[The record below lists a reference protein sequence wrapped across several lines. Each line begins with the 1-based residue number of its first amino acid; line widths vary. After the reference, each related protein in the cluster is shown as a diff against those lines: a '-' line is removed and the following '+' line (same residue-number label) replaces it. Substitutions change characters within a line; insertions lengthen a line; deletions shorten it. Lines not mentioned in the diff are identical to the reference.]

1 MKKKLTIIT
10 TALTIFSSIAN
21 AQSQSRFAGGYI
33 GANAGYASGT
43 STVSDYDENL
53 SYQPT
58 LLSPAGASGGLT
70 LGYNWVNKSV
80 LYGVEFDHNLM
91 GISDRKVTT
100 YPGDIK
106 SEINSYSTLRGRAGF
121 VVDNGTL
128 FFLTAGVAVAK
139 IDADG
144 KDSDDGSPATDNEFK
159 ISKNVTGITFGA
171 GVEHAFSNQLSL
183 KAEYLTVDLPGID
196 TNDLIDFDDAGDT
209 YNIASKFNTFRIGLN
224 YKF

>member
-10 TALTIFSSIAN
+10 TVLTIFSSIGN
-21 AQSQSRFAGGYI
+21 AQSLSRFAGGYI

-43 STVSDYDENL
+43 STVSDYYENL
-53 SYQPT
+53 SYQSA

-91 GISDRKVTT
+91 GISDRQVTDF
-100 YPGDIK
+100 PGDIK
-106 SEINSYSTLRGRAGF
+106 SEIGSYSTLRGRAGF

-139 IDADG
+139 IDAEG
-144 KDSDDGSPATDNEFK
+144 KDSDDGSPAEEAGFK
-159 ISKNVTGITFGA
+159 ISKNVTGVTFGA

-183 KAEYLTVDLPGID
+183 KVEYLTVDLPDIE
-196 TNDLIDFDDAGDT
+196 TNDFFNDDTTDK
-209 YNIASKFNTFRIGLN
+209 YRIASKFNTFRIGLN